1 MDCRIITV
9 NSISIEIAL
18 QTNSCI
24 RWSRTW
30 QLIYLIKEM
39 IKLFKTYINQP
50 HELTNGSKLE
60 TEDSDVILL
69 FVMFLL
75 F

>member
-1 MDCRIITV
+1 
-9 NSISIEIAL
+9 
-18 QTNSCI
+18 
-24 RWSRTW
+24 
-30 QLIYLIKEM
+30 M